1 MNWLILATSSA
12 LCSAAAA
19 IAEKKALFRISAL
32 EFSLSVSLL
41 VLLLSLFVPLTVDV
55 ATIPGNQI
63 LLIVGKSILGG
74 GAFLLVMLSLRHNEI
89 SEALPLLG
97 LTPAVAA
104 LLSMASLGDGLSWR
118 EWLGIVLM
126 IAGIYV
132 LEKKPGGGILV
143 PLKSL
148 FTAKGHRYVFSALAL
163 FAISSVLD
171 KLLIS
176 GYRVDPLVVLFYQHC
191 TYAGIFAVA
200 VFSRRSVTRS
210 FSLHA
215 REQLPL
221 IALVAILTL
230 GYRITQLEATKE
242 APVALV
248 LAVKRT
254 SILFASLLGGKL
266 FSDERLNW
274 KLAGGALIVA
284 AGFFILRNVG

>member
-1 MNWLILATSSA
+1 MNWLILATCSA

-41 VLLLSLFVPLTVDV
+41 VLVLSFFVPLTVDV
-55 ATIPGNQI
+55 ASVPGNQI

-97 LTPAVAA
+97 LTPAAAA
-104 LLSMASLGDGLSWR
+104 LLSMASLGDGLSFR
-118 EWLGIVLM
+118 EWVGIILM
-126 IAGIYV
+126 IAGTYV
-132 LEKKPGGGILV
+132 LEKKPGQGSLG
-143 PLKSL
+143 PLKSAL
-148 FTAKGHRYVFSALAL
+148 TTKGHGYVFGALAL
-163 FAISSVLD
+163 FALSSVLD

-191 TYAGIFAVA
+191 TYAGLFAAA
-200 VFSRRSVTRS
+200 VFSRRSSARS
-210 FSLHA
+210 FA
-215 REQLPL
+215 RHIKEQLPL
-221 IALVAILTL
+221 IAAVAILTL
-230 GYRITQLEATKE
+230 GYRITQLEATKG

-254 SILFASLLGGKL
+254 SILFASLFGGKM
-266 FSDERLNW
+266 FADERLNW

-284 AGFFILRNVG
+284 SGFIILRNVG